1 MSFTGLS
8 RGRRKVLSNIRIV
21 HNGSGNSSLIV
32 DGTSSTSVTYDSST
46 WLQLFSSTAA
56 NVNFI
61 EIFDSTGEVARL
73 ATGATSSEVQL
84 LEISP
89 GGNGHIPV
97 RIDAGTRL
105 TIRPTTTPPSGSVT
119 IINFYD

>member
-1 MSFTGLS
+1 MSFTGLP

-32 DGTSSTSVTYDSST
+32 DGGTPTSVTYNTSA
-46 WLQLFSSTAA
+46 WLQLFSSTATHA
-56 NVNFI
+56 NFI
-61 EIFDSTGEVARL
+61 EIFDSTGEIARL
-73 ATGATSSEVQL
+73 ATGAASSEVQL

-105 TIRPTTTPPSGSVT
+105 TIRPTATPPSGSVT

>member
-1 MSFTGLS
+1 MSFTGLP

-21 HNGSGNSSLIV
+21 HNGGGNSSLIV
-32 DGTSSTSVTYDSST
+32 DGGSPSSITYDTSA
-46 WLQLFSSTAA
+46 WLQLFSSTST

-61 EIFDSTGEVARL
+61 EIFDSTGEIARL
-73 ATGATSSEVQL
+73 ATGAVSSEVQL

-105 TIRPTTTPPSGSVT
+105 VIRPTVTPTNGSVT